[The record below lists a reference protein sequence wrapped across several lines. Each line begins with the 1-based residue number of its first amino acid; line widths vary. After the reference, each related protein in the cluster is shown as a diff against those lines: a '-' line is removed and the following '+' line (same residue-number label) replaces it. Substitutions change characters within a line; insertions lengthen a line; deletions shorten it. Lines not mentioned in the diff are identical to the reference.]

1 MNVQRINQYRFLWIL
16 VFFDLP
22 TETRK
27 QRKIAADFRKFL
39 IKDGFQMFQFSV
51 YMRFCSSAENADTH
65 VKRVKANLP
74 EDGKVAVFRIT
85 DKQFGMVDLYH
96 GRNRREPPAVSRQ
109 LEFF

>member
-1 MNVQRINQYRFLWIL
+1 MNVGRINQYRFLWVL

-51 YMRFCSSAENADTH
+51 YSRFCSSSENADVHTL
-65 VKRVKANLP
+65 RVKSRLP
-74 EDGKVAVFRIT
+74 EKIKNMMMETRMLRKIAAICS
-85 DKQFGMVDLYH
+85 
-96 GRNRREPPAVSRQ
+96 NRS
-109 LEFF
+109 

>member
-1 MNVQRINQYRFLWIL
+1 MNLGRINQYRFLWIL

-27 QRKIAADFRKFL
+27 QRKVAAEFRKYL

-51 YMRFCSSAENADTH
+51 YSRFCSSSENADVH
-65 VKRVKANLP
+65 SNRVKSKLP

-85 DKQFGMVDLYH
+85 DKQFGMVELFH
-96 GRNRREPPAVSRQ
+96 GRNRKELPQVSRQ